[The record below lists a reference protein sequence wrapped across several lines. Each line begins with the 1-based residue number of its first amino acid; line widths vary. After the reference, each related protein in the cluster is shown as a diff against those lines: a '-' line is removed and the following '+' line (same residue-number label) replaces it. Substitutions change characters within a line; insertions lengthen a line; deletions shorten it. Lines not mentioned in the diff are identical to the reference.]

1 MEPPSRLR
9 SIRVRREH
17 SVMHGWNFPRRFWLS
32 SWLTLITTFA
42 ACPAEA
48 ADNSRVTITVSEKG
62 AAKPMPARIHLKDSS
77 GKPHQPKDFP
87 FWRDHFV
94 CAGEAKLELAVGD
107 YTIEVE
113 RGPEFSAH
121 RGEFRVAAGMAT
133 NIIAT
138 LDRIVDLGA
147 EGWWSGELHVHRTVA
162 DAELLMRA
170 EDLQVAQFITWWN
183 KQNLWSNGLP
193 DNSLRQFD
201 GNRFANVLA
210 GEDEREGGALLY
222 FNLQKPLAI
231 TSASQHFPS
240 SLVYAAEARKQAG
253 VSIDIEKPFW
263 WDFPL
268 WVASGLCDSVGIA
281 NNHMHRAGMYNG
293 EAWGRARDT
302 QKFPTLLGN
311 GFWTQEIYYHALNCG
326 LRLPPSA
333 GSASGVLPNPVGYNR
348 VYVHAG
354 SELTYAKWWEG
365 LRAGRS
371 FVSNGPLL
379 RCRANG
385 RLPGEVFTAAAG
397 EKIEIEIDAVLDGR
411 DIVPALEII
420 RDGKVIRSTPVAA
433 NGQRVALG
441 TLTFNESGWFL
452 VRAISSNTN
461 TFRFASTAP
470 FYVEVGGTKHISKTS
485 AQFFLDWVQEGMARV
500 QAPEGERKEAV
511 LHFHRSA
518 EKFWRDKL
526 AAANAE

>member
-1 MEPPSRLR
+1 M
-9 SIRVRREH
+9 
-17 SVMHGWNFPRRFWLS
+17 
-32 SWLTLITTFA
+32 LITTFTA
-42 ACPAEA
+42 YPADA
-48 ADNSRVTITVSEKG
+48 ADNSRVTITVVEKG
-62 AAKPMPARIHLKDSS
+62 TAKPMPARIHLKDSS
-77 GKPHQPKDFP
+77 GKSHQPKDLP

-94 CAGEAKLELAVGD
+94 CAGEAKLELAAGD

-121 RGEFRVAAGMAT
+121 RGEFRVAAGTTT
-133 NIIAT
+133 NITVT
-138 LDRIVDLGA
+138 LDRIVDLAA
-147 EGWWSGELHVHRTVA
+147 EGWWSGELHVHRPIA

-170 EDLQVAQFITWWN
+170 EDLHVAQFITWWN
-183 KQNLWSNGLP
+183 KQNLWSNSP
-193 DNSLRQFD
+193 PANPLRQFD
-201 GNRFANVLA
+201 GNRFAHVLA

-222 FNLQKPLAI
+222 FNLKEPLAI
-231 TSASQHFPS
+231 SGAARHLPS
-240 SLVYAAEARKQAG
+240 SLVYAAEARKQPG
-253 VSIDIEKPFW
+253 VFIDIEKPFW

-268 WVASGLCDSVGIA
+268 WAASGLCDSVGLA

-302 QKFPTLLGN
+302 NAFPTLRGN

-326 LRLPPSA
+326 LRIPPSA

-348 VYVHAG
+348 VYVYAG
-354 SELTYAKWWEG
+354 PQLTYEKWWGG

-385 RLPGEVFTAAAG
+385 MLPGEVFVADKKVELA
-397 EKIEIEIDAVLDGR
+397 IDAVLNSR
-411 DIVPALEII
+411 DPVPAVEIL
-420 RDGKVIRSTPVAA
+420 RDGKVVRSVPLPA
-433 NGQRVALG
+433 NGQPASLG

-452 VRAISSNTN
+452 VRAISSEPK

-470 FYVEVGGTKHISKTS
+470 FYVEIGKTKRISKTS
-485 AQFFLDWVQEGMARV
+485 AQFFVDWVKEGMARI
-500 QAPEGERKEAV
+500 QLPDGEQKEAV
-511 LHFHRSA
+511 LQFHRLA

-526 AAANAE
+526 ASPNAE